1 MKEYFDKLYIKTAK
15 EFHAEMKDNLVNNK
29 KAFVVTANPE
39 TLMIAESNEEFK
51 KALLDKDT
59 TIVPD
64 GIGVVK
70 GARMLGIKVKERIPG
85 VEFSEKL
92 LEYANEL
99 GKSVYLFGSKKEV
112 IEKMEQI
119 IKEKYSNIKIVG
131 MQDGYI
137 DDKDKVFDDI
147 VEKEPDIILVALGI
161 PKQELIIY
169 KNLNRFKKG
178 IFVGVGG
185 TFDVLSGLK
194 KRAPKFFL
202 KFHLEWLYRICKE
215 PNRFKR
221 FYESNIKYI
230 SIIRK
235 EKRGMKND

>member
-1 MKEYFDKLYIKTAK
+1 MKEYFDKLYIDTANK
-15 EFHAEMKDNLVNNK
+15 FHEDMKNNLINNK

-39 TLMIAESNEEFK
+39 TLMIAESNKEFK
-51 KALLDKDT
+51 KALLDKNT

-70 GARMLGIKVKERIPG
+70 GARMLGINVKERIPG

-99 GKSVYLFGSKKEV
+99 KKSIYLFGSKKEV
-112 IEKMEQI
+112 IEKMNKLV
-119 IKEKYSNIKIVG
+119 KEKYPNIKVLG
-131 MQDGYI
+131 MQDGYVE
-137 DDKDKVFDDI
+137 DKQKVFDDI
-147 VEKEPDIILVALGI
+147 IEKKPDIVLVALGI
-161 PKQELIIY
+161 PNQELMIY
-169 KNLNRFKKG
+169 KNLDKFDKG

-194 KRAPKFFL
+194 KRAPKFFI
-202 KFHLEWLYRICKE
+202 KFHLEWLYRIAKE
-215 PNRFKR
+215 PKRFKR
-221 FYESNIKYI
+221 FYDSNIKYI

-235 EKRGMKND
+235 ERRGNK